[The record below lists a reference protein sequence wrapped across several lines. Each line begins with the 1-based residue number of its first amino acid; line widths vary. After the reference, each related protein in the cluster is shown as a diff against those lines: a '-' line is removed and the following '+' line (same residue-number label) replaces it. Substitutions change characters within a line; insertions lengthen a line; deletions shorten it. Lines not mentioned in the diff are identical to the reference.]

1 MADLLVVRSKVK
13 EYVKGKKCR
22 MSEEAVV
29 AVSAAVKGLLDKA
42 ALRAKGNKRQTLKA
56 VDL

>member
-42 ALRAKGNKRQTLKA
+42 AVRAKGNKRQTLKA